1 MDAKRLYTHL
11 YRLLDKAT
19 PIGADCGKL
28 CGAAC
33 CKGDEDTGMYLF
45 PFEEVM
51 YDGSEKWLRIYES
64 DFFVNGKA
72 VKIAICSGICDRNK
86 RPLSCRI
93 FPLFKYG
100 DKTLGADLRAK
111 HICPLAAANL
121 KNKEYSPEFIKNVSK
136 VFNVL
141 YKFKLTAEYLNET
154 QKLIYEQKSAAD
166 IFRP

>member
-64 DFFVNGKA
+64 DFYVNGKA
-72 VKIAICSGICDRNK
+72 VKIAICSGICDRKKDLFRAGFFRCLNMVAK
-86 RPLSCRI
+86 RSVRI
-93 FPLFKYG
+93 CAQSTYALWRRQ
-100 DKTLGADLRAK
+100 T
-111 HICPLAAANL
+111 
-121 KNKEYSPEFIKNVSK
+121 
-136 VFNVL
+136 
-141 YKFKLTAEYLNET
+141 
-154 QKLIYEQKSAAD
+154 
-166 IFRP
+166 